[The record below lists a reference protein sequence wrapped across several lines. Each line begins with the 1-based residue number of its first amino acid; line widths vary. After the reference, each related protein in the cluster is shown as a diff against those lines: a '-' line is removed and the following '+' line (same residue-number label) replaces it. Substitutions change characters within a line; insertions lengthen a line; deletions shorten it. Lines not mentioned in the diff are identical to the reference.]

1 MIRVLLADDHPMIR
15 TSVARLLA
23 GVTDMEVV
31 GAACDGEEAVEQ
43 AVALR
48 PDVVVLDL
56 AMPRVDGVEATRRI
70 VAAAPEVRV
79 LVLTSYS
86 DRDRILAAL
95 EAGAMGY
102 LLKDASPE
110 ELIGGIRA
118 ARAGA
123 SRVSPQAAAAL
134 VWEQ

>member
-1 MIRVLLADDHPMIR
+1 MIRVLLADDHPTIR
-15 TSVARLLA
+15 TSVERLVS
-23 GVTDMEVV
+23 GVGDMEVV
-31 GAACDGEEAVEQ
+31 GTARDGEEAVEQ
-43 AVALR
+43 ATALR
-48 PDVVVLDL
+48 PDVVVVDL

-70 VAAAPEVRV
+70 AAAAPEVRV

-95 EAGAMGY
+95 EAGAVGY
-102 LLKDASPE
+102 LLKDASSE

-118 ARAGA
+118 AYGGA

-134 VWEQ
+134 VWDR